1 MYDDFKI
8 HKSNILDEVTI
19 ITPDVFNDDR
29 GSLYTT
35 FLKDK
40 FENLLPQNISFIHD
54 KFAVSKKNVLRG
66 IHGDFFSWKLI
77 SCVYGKIFQV
87 VVDNRKDSKTYLKH
101 FGLFLDGSSPKS
113 VLIPP
118 GFGNAFQVL
127 SDNAVYNYK
136 LAYSGDYRDADEQ
149 FTLKWNDERILINWP
164 NKNPILSDRDS
175 IK

>member
-1 MYDDFKI
+1 MYNDFKI
-8 HKSNILDEVTI
+8 YKSKTLDEVTI
-19 ITPDVFNDDR
+19 IIPDTFHDNR

-35 FLKDK
+35 YLKDK
-40 FENLLPQNISFIHD
+40 FEGLLPQNISFVHD

-77 SCVYGKIFQV
+77 SCVHGKIFQV
-87 VVDNRKDSKTYLKH
+87 VVDNRKESKTFLKH

-127 SDNAVYNYK
+127 SHNAVYNYK
-136 LAYSGDYRDADEQ
+136 LAYSGNYRDANEQ
-149 FTLKWNDERILINWP
+149 FTLKWNDERISIDWP
-164 NKNPILSDRDS
+164 NKNPILSQRDS
-175 IK
+175 NR

>member
-1 MYDDFKI
+1 MYNDFRI
-8 HKSNILDEVTI
+8 ERSNILEEVTI
-19 ITPDVFNDDR
+19 ITPDVFYDQR

-35 FLKDK
+35 YLRDELEK
-40 FENLLPQNISFIHD
+40 LLPQNLNFVHD
-54 KFAVSKKNVLRG
+54 KFATSKKNVLRG

-77 SCVYGKIFQV
+77 TCVHGKIFQV
-87 VVDNRKDSKTYLKH
+87 VVDNRVDSINYLKY
-101 FGLFLDGSSPKS
+101 FALIIDGASPKS

-149 FTLKWNDERILINWP
+149 FTLRWNDERIMIDWP
-164 NKNPILSDRDS
+164 GKNPILSERDS
-175 IK
+175 FN

>member
-1 MYDDFKI
+1 MYNDFKI
-8 HKSNILDEVTI
+8 YKSKILEEVTI
-19 ITPDVFNDDR
+19 INPEVFNDSR

-40 FENLLPQNISFIHD
+40 FENLLPQNITFVHD

-77 SCVYGKIFQV
+77 SCVYGEIFQV
-87 VVDNRKDSKTYLKH
+87 VVDNRKESKTYLKH
-101 FGLFLDGSSPKS
+101 FSLFLDGSSPKS

-127 SDNAVYNYK
+127 SDSAVYNYK
-136 LAYSGDYRDADEQ
+136 LAYNGDYRDADEQ
-149 FTLKWNDERILINWP
+149 FTLKWNDERILIDWP
-164 NKNPILSDRDS
+164 IKNPILSHRDS
-175 IK
+175 HS

>member
-1 MYDDFKI
+1 MYNDFKI

-19 ITPDVFNDDR
+19 ITPDIFNDSR

-40 FENLLPQNISFIHD
+40 FEDLLPQNISFVHD

-87 VVDNRKDSKTYLKH
+87 VVDNRKDSKNYLKH

-149 FTLKWNDERILINWP
+149 FTLKWNDERILIDWP

>member
-1 MYDDFKI
+1 MYNDFKI
-8 HKSNILDEVTI
+8 HKSKILEEVTF
-19 ITPDVFNDDR
+19 ITPDIFNDSR

-40 FENLLPQNISFIHD
+40 FENLLPQNISFLHD

-77 SCVYGKIFQV
+77 TCVSGRIFQV
-87 VVDNRKDSKTYLKH
+87 IVDNRKDSKNYLKY
-101 FGLFLDGSSPKS
+101 DSVIIDSSSPYS

-127 SDNAVYNYK
+127 SKEAVYHYK
-136 LAYSGDYRDADEQ
+136 LAYLGGYRDADEQ
-149 FTLKWNDERILINWP
+149 FTLKWNDNRINIIWP
-164 NKNPILSDRDS
+164 NNNPILSERDFTN
-175 IK
+175 

>member
-1 MYDDFKI
+1 MYNDFKI
-8 HKSNILDEVTI
+8 YKSKILEEVTI
-19 ITPDVFNDDR
+19 INPDIFNDSR

-40 FENLLPQNISFIHD
+40 FENLLPQNISFVHD

-87 VVDNRKDSKTYLKH
+87 VVDNRKESKTYLEH
-101 FGLFLDGSSPKS
+101 FGLILDGSSPKS

-149 FTLKWNDERILINWP
+149 FTLKWNDERISIDWP
-164 NKNPILSDRDS
+164 NNNPILSERDFNN
-175 IK
+175 